1 MSLKNTFFG
10 AAVGFVVGGPMGAL
24 LGAVI
29 GGFVPTKENRKK
41 IKNTEK
47 NEEYIK
53 TKTSEFTY
61 SLLILFAIIIKA
73 DKKTKRSEILFVR
86 KYLVDNFGIENA
98 KEMMQLLKRLLEKNI
113 NAVEICEQIR
123 INTDYYFRLELV
135 HLLFKLAVADEQ
147 LVDEEFNEIKFIA
160 TNLSLGQL
168 DFIRIASMFSEF
180 GRSQKS
186 SSQHS
191 RSSNYFSNES
201 KLETAYK
208 ILGIPNNSDKVTVK
222 KAYRKLS
229 KEYHPDKVAHLGE
242 NYTKIAKEKFIK
254 MKAAYDLIK
263 KNEKS

>member
-29 GGFVPTKENRKK
+29 GGFVPAKDSSRRK
-41 IKNTEK
+41 IRDTEK

-73 DKKTKRSEILFVR
+73 DKTTKRSEILFVR
-86 KYLVDNFGIENA
+86 KYLVANFGIENA
-98 KEMMQLLKRLLEKNI
+98 KEMMQLLKSLLEKEI
-113 NAVEICEQIR
+113 NSKEICEQIR
-123 INTDYYFRLELV
+123 INTDYYFRLELI
-135 HLLFKLAVADEQ
+135 HLLFKLAAADGTIVE
-147 LVDEEFNEIKFIA
+147 EEFAEIKFIA

-168 DFIRIASMFSEF
+168 DFIRIASMFAEF
-180 GRSQKS
+180 NRNQRSN
-186 SSQHS
+186 SQ
-191 RSSNYFSNES
+191 RNTTNNYISDES

-208 ILGIPNNSDKVTVK
+208 ILGVPNNSDKIVVK

-229 KEYHPDKVAHLGE
+229 KEYHPDRVAHLGE
-242 NYTKIAKEKFIK
+242 NYTKIAAEKFIK
-254 MKAAYDLIK
+254 MKAAYDLISE
-263 KNEKS
+263 NS